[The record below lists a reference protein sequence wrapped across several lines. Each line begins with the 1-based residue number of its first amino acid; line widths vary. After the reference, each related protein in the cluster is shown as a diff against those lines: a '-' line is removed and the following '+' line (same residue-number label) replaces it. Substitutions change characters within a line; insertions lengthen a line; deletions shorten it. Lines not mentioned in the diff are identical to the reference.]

1 MVTFQQLRAAD
12 PAGWHEQAAAW
23 RTLGTALDQ
32 RGKDLMNGYR
42 PLLADWVGADAD
54 AAVAR
59 VTALRGELFAASDRI
74 APIADALDRHAEQ
87 VAAAQSRLNTAVFGS
102 LQSGLVVH
110 PDGSVTPSPA
120 GLFQPGAPG
129 RARALTAEIASIIA
143 TVSDSD
149 ARTAEALRAMAPV
162 PDPTAPAVP
171 TVPAASVPGA
181 GTPASV
187 VAHWWSGL
195 GNGARESLVFS
206 QPALIGNLDGV
217 PAAFR
222 DRANR
227 AGLAVA
233 RAALTRHAATISAS
247 TPASAQPAALAGVRA
262 QLAGLD
268 AITRR
273 LGGGRGAAPAYLLG
287 LDTRGAGHA
296 IVALGD
302 PDRAEHVLTYVPGT
316 GAGLADMGRAMRR
329 GDTLLGA
336 AGRAN
341 GATRTSV
348 ITWAGYDA
356 PPDAD
361 AARDQ
366 SYAVGGEASLKSFQD
381 GLRATHVGPAAPQVM
396 LGEGYGSTVI
406 GGAAVDI
413 GLRADAMVFTN
424 SPGVVALHAGQ
435 LGIDPSRVWAERD
448 HPDPLGWTATQG
460 PDPASPAFGA
470 RPLPPSSLD
479 DAIAR
484 ITVTTR

>member
-12 PAGWHEQAAAW
+12 PAVWHEQAAAW

-32 RGKDLMNGYR
+32 QGKDLMNGYR

-54 AAVAR
+54 AAVAH
-59 VTALRGELFAASDRI
+59 VTSLRGELFAASDRI
-74 APIADALDRHAEQ
+74 GPIADALDRHAEQ
-87 VAAAQSRLNTAVFGS
+87 VAAAQSRLNMAMFGS
-102 LQSGLVVH
+102 PQSGLAVR
-110 PDGSVTPSPA
+110 PDGSVVPSSA
-120 GLFQPGAPG
+120 GLFQPGAPA

-143 TVSDSD
+143 TASDSD
-149 ARTAEALRAMAPV
+149 ARTAEALRALAPV
-162 PDPTAPAVP
+162 PDPTAPPMP

-181 GTPASV
+181 GTPASA

-195 GNGARESLVFS
+195 SNGARESLVFS

-233 RAALTRHAATISAS
+233 RATLTQRAATIGA
-247 TPASAQPAALAGVRA
+247 TAPASAQPAALAGVRA

-268 AITRR
+268 AISRR
-273 LGGGRGAAPAYLLG
+273 LGGGRGSTPAYLLG

-302 PDRAEHVLTYVPGT
+302 PDQAEHVLTYVPGA
-316 GAGLADMGRAMRR
+316 GSGLADMGRAMQR
-329 GDTLLGA
+329 GDTLMGA

-348 ITWAGYDA
+348 IAWAGYDA
-356 PPDAD
+356 PPNAD

-366 SYAVGGEASLKSFQD
+366 SYAVDGEANLKSFQD

-413 GLRADAMVFTN
+413 GLRPDAMVFTN
-424 SPGVVALHAGQ
+424 SPGVVALNAGQ

-448 HPDPLGWTATQG
+448 DPDPLGWTATQG
-460 PDPASPAFGA
+460 PDPTSPAFGA
-470 RPLPPSSLD
+470 RLLPPAAVD
-479 DAIAR
+479 DAIGR
-484 ITVTTR
+484 IIVTTR